1 MGGGGGGGGGGGAVV
16 VVVGSVTG
24 GMNGTV
30 VVVLDVDVEVLVDAV
45 SEAAFLSLAS
55 RPANTVVDSDA
66 PAMAAINTRPPPIQ
80 RMRCAHMMARPLRS
94 LPFQIGG
101 MGQ

>member
-1 MGGGGGGGGGGGAVV
+1 
-16 VVVGSVTG
+16 
-24 GMNGTV
+24 MNGTV
-30 VVVLDVDVEVLVDAV
+30 VVVLDIEVDVEVLDDAV

-66 PAMAAINTRPPPIQ
+66 PAMAAINTRLPPIQ

-94 LPFQIGG
+94 LLHQIGG